1 MKAKLWANFTSR
13 TAIRRSARNALQLKV
28 VGEISPN
35 ALAATDISFTKNFS
49 AGQIASYLF

>member
-13 TAIRRSARNALQLKV
+13 TSIRWSARNAWQLKE
-28 VGEISPN
+28 VGGISPN

-49 AGQIASYLF
+49 AGQIASN